1 MKPQVLYIA
10 GHTGLVGS
18 ALLRRTIGDE
28 KYSVITQTHAEL
40 DLTNA
45 EGVADFLHRKRPD
58 RVIIAAG
65 RVGGILANQT
75 YSGEFI
81 HQNLTIQSNLI
92 HQSMKA
98 GVKSL
103 IFLGSSCMYPKHCPQ
118 PMSES
123 SLLTGLLEE
132 TNLPYAI
139 AKISGW
145 GMCLAYNQQYGT
157 NYITAIP
164 ANLYGVNDN
173 FHPQDSH
180 VIPGMLRRFHEAKI
194 RDAKEVVIWGTGK
207 PKREFLLSED
217 LADALLFLWE
227 QDFHSSQPINIGSGC
242 EVSIAELAETIKKIV
257 GFEGRLVF
265 DTNKPD
271 GMPLKRLDNSQMEKL
286 AWSAKISLERGIEN
300 VYQWCLDGR
309 IFERSPVQGSV

>member
-1 MKPQVLYIA
+1 MKRQVLYIA

-18 ALLRRTIGDE
+18 ALLRRTIRDE
-28 KYSVITQTHAEL
+28 NYAVITRTRAEL
-40 DLTNA
+40 DLMNSDSVA
-45 EGVADFLHRKRPD
+45 EFMQQESPD

-75 YSGEFI
+75 YCGEFI
-81 HQNLTIQSNLI
+81 HQNLTIQNNLI

-103 IFLGSSCMYPKHCPQ
+103 VFLGSSCMYPKHCPQ

-123 SLLTGLLEE
+123 ALLTGLLEE

-145 GMCLAYNQQYGT
+145 GMCQAYNQQYGM
-157 NYITAIP
+157 NYMTAIP
-164 ANLYGVNDN
+164 ANLYGRNDN

-180 VIPGMLRRFHEAKI
+180 VIPGMIRRFHEAKI
-194 RDAKEVVIWGTGK
+194 QQLKEVVVWGTGK
-207 PKREFLLSED
+207 PKREFLLSDD
-217 LADALLFLWE
+217 LADALLFLLE
-227 QDFHSSQPINIGSGC
+227 KNYHSSQPINIGSGQ
-242 EVSIAELAETIKKIV
+242 EVSISELAETIKEIV
-257 GFEGRLVF
+257 GFDGHLIF
-265 DTNKPD
+265 DTHKPD

-286 AWSAKISLERGIEN
+286 AWSAKTSLAEGIQK
-300 VYQWCLDGR
+300 VYEWCLNSK
-309 IFERSPVQGSV
+309 IFEKIPFY